1 MKSKI
6 EKVVPLT
13 DTPFVRLYQLEA
25 VNKKGR
31 KHLYY
36 LASRTMEEE
45 NLKLRTHRE
54 KADGVVIYAI
64 DAQGRIVLV
73 RQYRCTIDDYV
84 YELPAGLVEEGEDY
98 REAAVREMKEETG
111 LTLTLEEAP
120 AWMEKP
126 LYTTVGLTDEACATV
141 YGRASGEI
149 SRENL
154 EENEELEIVLADRE
168 EARRI
173 LKEERVALMCGYQLM
188 CYIKEEDPFSFL
200 KQK

>member
-1 MKSKI
+1 MITSMNCRPDWWK
-6 EKVVPLT
+6 
-13 DTPFVRLYQLEA
+13 R
-25 VNKKGR
+25 
-31 KHLYY
+31 
-36 LASRTMEEE
+36 
-45 NLKLRTHRE
+45 
-54 KADGVVIYAI
+54 
-64 DAQGRIVLV
+64 
-73 RQYRCTIDDYV
+73 
-84 YELPAGLVEEGEDY
+84 EDY

-173 LKEERVALMCGYQLM
+173 EGRTGGFDVRISAYALYKRRGSIFFFETEVKISRKM
-188 CYIKEEDPFSFL
+188 
-200 KQK
+200 

>member
-1 MKSKI
+1 M
-6 EKVVPLT
+6 
-13 DTPFVRLYQLEA
+13 
-25 VNKKGR
+25 
-31 KHLYY
+31 
-36 LASRTMEEE
+36 
-45 NLKLRTHRE
+45 
-54 KADGVVIYAI
+54 
-64 DAQGRIVLV
+64 LV

-126 LYTTVGLTDEACATV
+126 FYTTVGLTDEACATV

-188 CYIKEEDPFSFL
+188 RYIKEEDPFSFL